1 LALLAWRVGASPWQ
15 GLRAREGDDE
25 EPRLLEQ
32 GPLLAEVDEHVD
44 HDSDYWKDQGEMC
57 MQVKNC
63 FCLRHTL
70 ARMNNV
76 CGWCDKTDEPMLG
89 SADGPR
95 SPLICSKWIFSHA
108 DCPYLWCAEDWG
120 FGRFFGL
127 VSPLV
132 VFGLAWHFA
141 GGAEEPLRQPQKP
154 QFLLC
159 RVTLAEFSK
168 GLRGNRQRMISAPLQ
183 NYFPFAPRLGHL
195 LREIMKSSVLQQSLT
210 HSVRIGFFMSVFY
223 TAVRVSP
230 AFVDKLQYQV
240 LRATLEEFKRF
251 SGALRVSV
259 GFLFSFYAL
268 GRVSWWWNV
277 IDICRSMQGRT
288 HDIALILG
296 GHSAVNDCPQARDA
310 SKQEK
315 WLEAKWNVYRFLM
328 LSWVLCYRPLSADFR
343 LVTFEDLVDV
353 GLLEE
358 SEKDI
363 LRECAHARK
372 APLKWASTWISHHVE
387 DEQVRTLMLDKLCA
401 LRGTMGALHDACEL
415 RAPMSFEG
423 LMYTLVVAWVYT
435 IPFWNLD
442 YLDDRRVVLEHNVT
456 IPTLTAICTAQFYL
470 SMVALLEIFKDPFGV
485 SRDGLSVETI
495 FLETETTTWDYLTA
509 PAADCLEH
517 ALCGERFTLP
527 TGDVAGVALGRLS
540 GSLEVEVLHG
550 SARRAP

>member
-1 LALLAWRVGASPWQ
+1 
-15 GLRAREGDDE
+15 
-25 EPRLLEQ
+25 
-32 GPLLAEVDEHVD
+32 
-44 HDSDYWKDQGEMC
+44 
-57 MQVKNC
+57 
-63 FCLRHTL
+63 
-70 ARMNNV
+70 
-76 CGWCDKTDEPMLG
+76 
-89 SADGPR
+89 
-95 SPLICSKWIFSHA
+95 
-108 DCPYLWCAEDWG
+108 
-120 FGRFFGL
+120 
-127 VSPLV
+127 
-132 VFGLAWHFA
+132 
-141 GGAEEPLRQPQKP
+141 
-154 QFLLC
+154 
-159 RVTLAEFSK
+159 
-168 GLRGNRQRMISAPLQ
+168 
-183 NYFPFAPRLGHL
+183 
-195 LREIMKSSVLQQSLT
+195 MKSSVLQQSLT